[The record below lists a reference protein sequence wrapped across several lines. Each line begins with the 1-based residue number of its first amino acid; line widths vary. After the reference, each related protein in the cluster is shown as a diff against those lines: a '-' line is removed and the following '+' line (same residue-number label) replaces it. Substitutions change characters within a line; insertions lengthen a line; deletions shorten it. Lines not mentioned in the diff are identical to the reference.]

1 MLNIKKVVLLALL
14 LSVYLSGCG
23 PPQPKL
29 RVVMSLGEVEWR
41 VMREKIFPP
50 FEKQTGVKIE
60 AVQMEAVDLP
70 QVLEA
75 QVQADRVKIDLFAQ
89 DNMQLA
95 YLANKGLIE
104 DLSEHEKE
112 IPKAVVPALIQAC
125 KFSEKLYFM
134 PYRPNVQITYYNQEK
149 FKKYGLKPP
158 HNWDELYEVAKVFK
172 QKEKVGKILF
182 KAYGGAPTATQL
194 YEWIV
199 SAGGDPLSINDE
211 GCVKT
216 FAFLQNLWPYLSPDS
231 IRAKFDTS
239 NEYLARD
246 SAYLMQNWPFGIR
259 IIIEEYGKK
268 EISTYHGFSGPVR
281 EAHVVGGEVLG
292 IPKGTPRKKLALDFI
307 RYLQSRE
314 VQEKLVSRLGW
325 PSIRSDAYGAVPEW
339 MQPHFQ
345 SVNEALE
352 YGVFRKNVPYWNDF
366 VKYINEAFLEIVTR
380 GAPVKKTLDFYHN
393 QLEVAKRRM

>member
-1 MLNIKKVVLLALL
+1 M
-14 LSVYLSGCG
+14 G
-23 PPQPKL
+23 
-29 RVVMSLGEVEWR
+29 LGEAEWK
-41 VMREKIFPP
+41 VMRQEIFPP
-50 FEKQTGVKIE
+50 FEKANGIKIE
-60 AVQMEAVDLP
+60 AVQMEAGDLP
-70 QVLEA
+70 QALEA
-75 QVQADRVKIDLFAQ
+75 QVTASRVEIDLFAQ

-95 YLANKGLIE
+95 YLVNKDLVE
-104 DLSEHEKE
+104 DLSEYEAE
-112 IPKAVVPALIQAC
+112 IPETVIPALIEAG
-125 KFSEKLYFM
+125 KFDQKLCFM
-134 PYRPNVQITYYNQEK
+134 PYRPNVQITYYNREK
-149 FKKYGLKPP
+149 FEKYGLKPP
-158 HNWDELYEVAKVFK
+158 RSWNELYQVARVFK
-172 QKEKVGKILF
+172 EKEKVGKILF

-199 SAGGDPLSINDE
+199 SAGGDPLSLNDE
-211 GCVKT
+211 GCVNT

-246 SAYLMQNWPFGIR
+246 SAYLMQNWPFGVR

-292 IPKGTPRKKLALDFI
+292 IPKGTKNKELALHFI

-314 VQEKLVSRLGW
+314 VQEKLVSELGW

-339 MQPHFQ
+339 MQPHFE
-345 SVNEALE
+345 SVNLAFQ

-366 VKYINEAFLEIVTR
+366 VKYINEAFVEIVTR
-380 GAPVKKTLDFYHN
+380 GAPVKKTLDFYRQ
-393 QLEVAKRRM
+393 QLEAAKHRM